1 MIIKLRIFV
10 DLAIYLFIYFYYM
23 KDIKCPSCGKTF
35 RIDPSS
41 FDEILSQIKNEE
53 FSNQVNE
60 RIKLA
65 EEEKLKEIQLA
76 KKQLQ
81 LKTVIDKQD
90 MERTII
96 ELKSK
101 LDSADKDKTIAINE
115 FKLSNENKIRS
126 LNNEIDKLNKDLSN
140 QAKLEKLLREK
151 EIINAVNHIEKEK
164 TELKLSIEK
173 IKQEKLNNEK
183 EIENRYEEIIKERDL
198 KISDLRDMHLKLST
212 KMQGETL
219 EKHCENEF
227 NKLRSTG
234 FQTSIFEKDNDIS
247 TGSKGDYIFKEYDT
261 NNIEIISIMF
271 EMKNESS
278 TTANKRK
285 NEDFFKE
292 LDKDRNEK
300 SCEYAVLVSLLEQ
313 DSDLYNSGIVDVS
326 HRYPKMYV
334 IRPQFFIPIISLLRN
349 ASLNSLKY
357 KRELEIEKAKKVDI
371 TNFEN
376 TLNQFK
382 NAVGNNVRLAS
393 DRFKEAISGIDKTI
407 KQLEKTK
414 EALLLS
420 EQHLQ
425 RANTKSQDLSVKKL
439 TYNNPTMRKEFKNL
453 DET

>member
-1 MIIKLRIFV
+1 
-10 DLAIYLFIYFYYM
+10 M
-23 KDIKCPSCGKTF
+23 KDIRCPSCGKTF
-35 RIDPSS
+35 KIDPSS
-41 FDEILSQIKNEE
+41 FDEILTQIKNEE
-53 FSNQVNE
+53 FLNQVNE
-60 RIKLA
+60 RIKFV
-65 EEEKLKEIQLA
+65 EEEKSKEIELA
-76 KKQLQ
+76 KKQMH
-81 LKTVIDKQD
+81 LKMVIEKKD
-90 MERTII
+90 MEKKII
-96 ELKSK
+96 DLESK
-101 LDSADKDKTIAINE
+101 LDSADKDKIIAINE
-115 FKLSNENKIRS
+115 FKLSNEHKIKS
-126 LNNEIDKLNKDLSN
+126 LNNEIDKLNSDLSN

-151 EIINAVNHIEKEK
+151 EIINAINHIEKEK
-164 TELKLSIEK
+164 TELKISIEK
-173 IKQEKLNNEK
+173 IKQEKFNNEK
-183 EIENRYEEIIKERDL
+183 LIENRYLEIIKERDL

-247 TGSKGDYIFKEYDT
+247 TGSKGDYIFREFD
-261 NNIEIISIMF
+261 NENIEIISIMF
-271 EMKNESS
+271 EMKNENS
-278 TTANKRK
+278 TTTNKRR
-285 NEDFFKE
+285 NEEFFKE

-313 DSDLYNSGIVDVS
+313 DSDLYNTGIVDVS

-349 ASLNSLKY
+349 ASLKSLKY
-357 KRELEIEKAKKVDI
+357 KKELEIEKAKKVDI

-376 TLNQFK
+376 TLSQFK

-425 RANTKSQDLSVKKL
+425 RANTKSQDLTVKKL

-453 DET
+453 EETEY

>member
-1 MIIKLRIFV
+1 
-10 DLAIYLFIYFYYM
+10 M

-65 EEEKLKEIQLA
+65 EEEKLKEIELA

-271 EMKNESS
+271 EMKNETY

-439 TYNNPTMRKEFKNL
+439 TYNNPTMKKEFKNL
-453 DET
+453 D

>member
-1 MIIKLRIFV
+1 
-10 DLAIYLFIYFYYM
+10 M
-23 KDIKCPSCGKTF
+23 KDIRCPSCGKTF
-35 RIDPSS
+35 KIDPSS
-41 FDEILSQIKNEE
+41 FDEILTQIKNEE
-53 FSNQVNE
+53 FLNQVNE
-60 RIKLA
+60 RIKFV
-65 EEEKLKEIQLA
+65 EEEKSKEIELA
-76 KKQLQ
+76 KKQMQ
-81 LKTVIDKQD
+81 LKMVIEKKD
-90 MERTII
+90 MEKKII
-96 ELKSK
+96 DLESK
-101 LDSADKDKTIAINE
+101 LDSADKDKIIAINE
-115 FKLSNENKIRS
+115 FKLSNEHKIKS
-126 LNNEIDKLNKDLSN
+126 LNNEIDKLNSDLSN

-151 EIINAVNHIEKEK
+151 EIINAINHIEKEK

-173 IKQEKLNNEK
+173 IKQEKFKNEK
-183 EIENRYEEIIKERDL
+183 VIENRYLEIIKERDL

-247 TGSKGDYIFKEYDT
+247 TGSKGDYIFREFD
-261 NNIEIISIMF
+261 NENIEIISIMF
-271 EMKNESS
+271 EMKNENS
-278 TTANKRK
+278 TTTNKRR

-349 ASLNSLKY
+349 ASLKSLKY
-357 KRELEIEKAKKVDI
+357 KKELEIEKAKKVDI

-376 TLNQFK
+376 TLSQFK

-425 RANTKSQDLSVKKL
+425 RANTKSQDLTVKKL

-453 DET
+453 EETEY

>member
-1 MIIKLRIFV
+1 
-10 DLAIYLFIYFYYM
+10 M
-23 KDIKCPSCGKTF
+23 KDIRCPSCGKTF
-35 RIDPSS
+35 KIDPSS

-53 FSNQVNE
+53 FSNQINE
-60 RIKLA
+60 RIKFV
-65 EEEKLKEIQLA
+65 EEEKLKEIELA
-76 KKQLQ
+76 KKQMH
-81 LKTVIDKQD
+81 LKMVIEKKD
-90 MERTII
+90 MEKKII
-96 ELKSK
+96 DLESK
-101 LDSADKDKTIAINE
+101 LDSADKDKIIAINE
-115 FKLSNENKIRS
+115 FKLSNEHKIKS
-126 LNNEIDKLNKDLSN
+126 LNNEIDKLNSDLSN

-151 EIINAVNHIEKEK
+151 EIINAINHIEKEK
-164 TELKLSIEK
+164 TELKISIEK
-173 IKQEKLNNEK
+173 IKQEKFNNEK
-183 EIENRYEEIIKERDL
+183 LIENRYLEIIKERDL

-247 TGSKGDYIFKEYDT
+247 TGSKGDYIFREFD
-261 NNIEIISIMF
+261 NENIEIISIMF
-271 EMKNESS
+271 EMKNENS
-278 TTANKRK
+278 TTTNKRR

-313 DSDLYNSGIVDVS
+313 DSDLYNTGIVDVS
-326 HRYPKMYV
+326 HRFPKMYV

-349 ASLNSLKY
+349 ASLKSLKY
-357 KRELEIEKAKKVDI
+357 KRELEVEKAKKVDI

-376 TLNQFK
+376 TLSQFK

-425 RANTKSQDLSVKKL
+425 RANTKSQDLTVKKL

-453 DET
+453 EETEY